1 MAFCSS
7 FDNEISSVAIE
18 QSSAEYVLATG
29 MLVADVLVLAND
41 CYINI
46 INVNVALSAPS
57 FFMRELKIRTHR
69 SRKYRKIMHVKHNQ
83 HKLLILTHLKKKLFC
98 CL

>member
-7 FDNEISSVAIE
+7 FDNDISSVAIE

-41 CYINI
+41 STPYQIDR
-46 INVNVALSAPS
+46 VVG
-57 FFMRELKIRTHR
+57 EKIT
-69 SRKYRKIMHVKHNQ
+69 
-83 HKLLILTHLKKKLFC
+83 
-98 CL
+98 